1 MFVAFSERISF
12 TKNLS
17 SHDEGAKMSFKIA
30 KKLIGISLGS
40 KYVYKMKK
48 FVTSQNLVGLKIW

>member
-1 MFVAFSERISF
+1 MCFYHDEDED
-12 TKNLS
+12 
-17 SHDEGAKMSFKIA
+17 DEGAKMSFKIA
-30 KKLIGISLGS
+30 KKLICISLGS